1 MKNREY
7 WIKRAIQQD
16 KKVQKDLK
24 KLEKQLK
31 KEFVEV
37 SKEIKKELAYFYSNN
52 SNITEYEKYR
62 LESTLIAL
70 NKVLDNLYH
79 NEEEMINN
87 SLIETYIDIY
97 EDNIRT
103 LGVETSFHTINED
116 LIREVIKT
124 NWSGLTF
131 SEIIWDKH
139 LPQMKNDLKQVLK
152 VGLIRGD
159 SLQDMARA
167 LNDKVNKGYSN
178 ALRLVHTETCWIQ
191 NKATINS
198 YKDTDVKEYEFMA
211 FLDKRTSAQ
220 CRELDG
226 NIFNVNE
233 AVAGVNIPPLHPRCR
248 SCIIPVIN
256 NEESV
261 DDSNKVDYN
270 YDNEIL
276 SNKKWLES
284 TFSTQKKFNKHIEKH
299 IHEYNYISEKEY
311 LNIARELLS
320 APLGNDVEGFISSEG
335 WLFKYRKSTNDFAM
349 GHPKGTISTL
359 FKPELGYEYWLEQIK
374 NFKIK

>member
-31 KEFVEV
+31 KEFVEA
-37 SKEIKKELAYFYSNN
+37 SKEIKKELAYFYANN
-52 SNITEYEKYR
+52 SNITEYEKYQ
-62 LESTLIAL
+62 LESTLTAL
-70 NKVLDNLYH
+70 NKLLDNLYH
-79 NEEEMINN
+79 SEEGMLNN
-87 SLIETYIDIY
+87 RLIETYRNVY
-97 EDNIRT
+97 EDNIKD
-103 LGVETSFHTINED
+103 LGLESSFHTINEG

-191 NKATINS
+191 NKATIDS
-198 YKDTDVKEYEFMA
+198 YKEADVKEYEFMA
-211 FLDKRTSAQ
+211 FLDKRTSAR

-226 NIFNVNE
+226 KIFKINE
-233 AVAGVNIPPLHPRCR
+233 ATAGVNIPPLHPRCR

-256 NEESV
+256 
-261 DDSNKVDYN
+261 
-270 YDNEIL
+270 
-276 SNKKWLES
+276 
-284 TFSTQKKFNKHIEKH
+284 
-299 IHEYNYISEKEY
+299 
-311 LNIARELLS
+311 
-320 APLGNDVEGFISSEG
+320 
-335 WLFKYRKSTNDFAM
+335 
-349 GHPKGTISTL
+349 
-359 FKPELGYEYWLEQIK
+359 
-374 NFKIK
+374 

>member
-31 KEFVEV
+31 KEFVEA
-37 SKEIKKELAYFYSNN
+37 SKEIKKELAYFYANN

-62 LESTLIAL
+62 LESTLMAL
-70 NKVLDNLYH
+70 NKALDNLYH

-87 SLIETYIDIY
+87 RLIETYTNIY
-97 EDNIRT
+97 EDNIKD
-103 LGVETSFHTINED
+103 LGIEASFNTINENV
-116 LIREVIKT
+116 IREVIKT

-152 VGLIRGD
+152 AGLIRGD

-191 NKATINS
+191 NKATIDS
-198 YKDTDVKEYEFMA
+198 YKETDVKEYEFMA

-220 CRELDG
+220 CRELDDKR
-226 NIFNVNE
+226 FKVEE
-233 AVAGVNIPPLHPRCR
+233 AMAGINIPPLR
-248 SCIIPVIN
+248 ST
-256 NEESV
+256 
-261 DDSNKVDYN
+261 
-270 YDNEIL
+270 L
-276 SNKKWLES
+276 
-284 TFSTQKKFNKHIEKH
+284 
-299 IHEYNYISEKEY
+299 
-311 LNIARELLS
+311 LLS
-320 APLGNDVEGFISSEG
+320 FLHN
-335 WLFKYRKSTNDFAM
+335 TCN
-349 GHPKGTISTL
+349 
-359 FKPELGYEYWLEQIK
+359 
-374 NFKIK
+374 

>member
-31 KEFVEV
+31 KEFVEA
-37 SKEIKKELAYFYSNN
+37 SKEIKKELAYFYANN
-52 SNITEYEKYR
+52 SNITEYEKYQ
-62 LESTLIAL
+62 LESTLTAL
-70 NKVLDNLYH
+70 NKLLDNLYH
-79 NEEEMINN
+79 GEEGMLNN
-87 SLIETYIDIY
+87 RLIETYRNVY
-97 EDNIRT
+97 EDNIKD
-103 LGVETSFHTINED
+103 LGLESSFHTINEG

-191 NKATINS
+191 NKATIDS
-198 YKDTDVKEYEFMA
+198 YKEADVKEYEFMA

-226 NIFNVNE
+226 KIFKINE
-233 AVAGVNIPPLHPRCR
+233 ATAGVNIPPLHPRCR

-256 NEESV
+256 
-261 DDSNKVDYN
+261 
-270 YDNEIL
+270 
-276 SNKKWLES
+276 
-284 TFSTQKKFNKHIEKH
+284 
-299 IHEYNYISEKEY
+299 
-311 LNIARELLS
+311 
-320 APLGNDVEGFISSEG
+320 
-335 WLFKYRKSTNDFAM
+335 
-349 GHPKGTISTL
+349 
-359 FKPELGYEYWLEQIK
+359 
-374 NFKIK
+374 

>member
-31 KEFVEV
+31 KEFVEA
-37 SKEIKKELAYFYSNN
+37 SKEIKKELAYFYANN

-62 LESTLIAL
+62 LESTLMAL
-70 NKVLDNLYH
+70 NKALDNLYH

-87 SLIETYIDIY
+87 RLIETYTNIY
-97 EDNIRT
+97 EDNIKD
-103 LGVETSFHTINED
+103 LGIEASFNTINENV
-116 LIREVIKT
+116 IREVIKT

-152 VGLIRGD
+152 AGLIRGD

-191 NKATINS
+191 NKATIDS
-198 YKDTDVKEYEFMA
+198 YKEADVKEYEFMA

-226 NIFNVNE
+226 EVIKLVD
-233 AVAGVNIPPLHPRCR
+233 AKAGVNLPPLHP
-248 SCIIPVIN
+248 
-256 NEESV
+256 
-261 DDSNKVDYN
+261 Y
-270 YDNEIL
+270 
-276 SNKKWLES
+276 
-284 TFSTQKKFNKHIEKH
+284 
-299 IHEYNYISEKEY
+299 
-311 LNIARELLS
+311 
-320 APLGNDVEGFISSEG
+320 
-335 WLFKYRKSTNDFAM
+335 
-349 GHPKGTISTL
+349 
-359 FKPELGYEYWLEQIK
+359 
-374 NFKIK
+374 